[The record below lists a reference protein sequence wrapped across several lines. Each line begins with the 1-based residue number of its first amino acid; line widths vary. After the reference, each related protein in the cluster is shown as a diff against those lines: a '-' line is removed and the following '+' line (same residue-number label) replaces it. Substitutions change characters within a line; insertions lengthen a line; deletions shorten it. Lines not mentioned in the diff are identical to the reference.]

1 VKELY
6 LIRHAKS
13 SWDFPDLTDF
23 ERPLNKRGLRDAP
36 FMGMI
41 LREKQIE
48 PALFLSSPAKR
59 ALTTAQLFA
68 NAMDYPVERIVTE
81 PRIYEASRQTLLE
94 VIQSLPDELKSVAVF
109 CHNPAVTDLAN
120 FLSDKRVENVP
131 TCGIFSVSLSSP
143 SWRTLDR
150 GKCVFNFFLYPKKFL
165 KHV

>member
-1 VKELY
+1 MKQLY

-41 LREKQIE
+41 LREKQIAPE
-48 PALFLSSPAKR
+48 LFLSSPAKR
-59 ALTTAQLFA
+59 ALSTAQLFA
-68 NAMDYPVERIVTE
+68 NAMGYPVEKIVTE

-94 VIQSLPDELKSVAVF
+94 VIQSFPDELTSAALF
-109 CHNPAVTDLAN
+109 CHNPGITDLAN
-120 FLSDKRVENVP
+120 FLSDKQIDNIP
-131 TCGIFSVSLSSP
+131 TCGIFSVSLPSP
-143 SWRTLDR
+143 SWRSLGQ
-150 GKCVFNFFLYPKKFL
+150 GKCLFNFFLYPKKFL

>member
-1 VKELY
+1 MKTLY

-13 SWDFPDLTDF
+13 SWDFPNLTDF

-41 LREKQIE
+41 LRQKQIAPE
-48 PALFLSSPAKR
+48 LFLSSPAKR

-68 NAMDYPVERIVTE
+68 IAMNYPVERIVTE

-94 VIQSLPDELKSVAVF
+94 IIASLPDDLESVALF
-109 CHNPAVTDLAN
+109 CHNPAITDLAN
-120 FLSDKRVENVP
+120 FLSDKTLDNVP
-131 TCGIFSVSLSSP
+131 TCGIFSVSLPSP
-143 SWRTLDR
+143 TWKNLEQ

-165 KHV
+165 SPI

>member
-41 LREKQIE
+41 LREKQIA
-48 PALFLSSPAKR
+48 PTLFLSSPAKR

-68 NAMDYPVERIVTE
+68 NAMNYPVERIVTE
-81 PRIYEASRQTLLE
+81 PRIYEASRQTLLGI
-94 VIQSLPDELKSVAVF
+94 IQSLPDELESVAVF
-109 CHNPAVTDLAN
+109 CHNPAITELAN
-120 FLSDKRVENVP
+120 FLADKRVDNVP
-131 TCGIFSVSLSSP
+131 TCGVFSVSLSSP
-143 SWRTLDR
+143 SWRTLDKD
-150 GKCVFNFFLYPKKFL
+150 KCIFNFFLYPKKFL
-165 KHV
+165 KQV